1 MRIALSCFCLFLC
14 IMLTVASSKG
24 QDIPKGEVKEKGD
37 TAAKL
42 RAKAAQEEASDGLV
56 GLKIFV
62 PKDTKVEIDGK
73 AIPYDKFA
81 TVIEFTGQAL
91 EVEEIQ
97 WKEGRF
103 TVLKMKNKR

>member
-1 MRIALSCFCLFLC
+1 MKCVLMASLTLLCLGLMF
-14 IMLTVASSKG
+14 A
-24 QDIPKGEVKEKGD
+24 QDPMKVDSKEKGD

-73 AIPYDKFA
+73 PIAYDKFA